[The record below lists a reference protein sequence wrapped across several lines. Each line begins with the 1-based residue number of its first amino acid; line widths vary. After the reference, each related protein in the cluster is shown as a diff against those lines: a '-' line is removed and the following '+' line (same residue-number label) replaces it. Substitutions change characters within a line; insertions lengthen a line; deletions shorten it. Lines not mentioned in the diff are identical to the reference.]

1 MNFNINTLIT
11 VTTNV
16 AVFML
21 LICVIYYAVVLLIKP
36 KFENLM
42 KLIAIVVLTG
52 SIVFVGYLLSFV
64 VTNIQLQN
72 QVNNQINKTEQTTNS
87 NNQISDEVL
96 EGFGIDNGGK

>member
-42 KLIAIVVLTG
+42 KLIGIVVLTG
-52 SIVFVGYLLSFV
+52 AIIFVGYLLSYV
-64 VTNIQLQN
+64 VLDIQLQN
-72 QVNNQINKTEQTTNS
+72 QVNKTEQTTNS
-87 NNQISDEVL
+87 NNQIPDEVL
-96 EGFGIDNGGK
+96 EGFAIDNGGK

>member
-52 SIVFVGYLLSFV
+52 AIVFVGYLLSFV

-72 QVNNQINKTEQTTNS
+72 QVNKTEQTINS
-87 NNQISDEVL
+87 NNQIPDEVL

>member
-1 MNFNINTLIT
+1 MNFNVNTLIT

-52 SIVFVGYLLSFV
+52 AIVFVGYLLLSV

-72 QVNNQINKTEQTTNS
+72 QVNKTEQTTNS
-87 NNQISDEVL
+87 NIQISDEVL

>member
-1 MNFNINTLIT
+1 MNFNVNTLIT
-11 VTTNV
+11 VTTNI

-52 SIVFVGYLLSFV
+52 AIVFVGYLLSFV

-72 QVNNQINKTEQTTNS
+72 QVKNQTNKIEQSTDS
-87 NNQISDEVL
+87 NYGLTDEAL